1 MKGGRTGFMT
11 VRKKVRTDE
20 ASANQ
25 KPEPNVIK
33 VLIADDHAVVR
44 AGLKQMLAGNP
55 DISIVD
61 EVDNGFDAVDKV
73 RRNDYS
79 VVVLD
84 IAMPGK
90 SGLDAL
96 KEIKL
101 ERPSL
106 PVLMLSMY
114 PEDQYAIRV
123 LRSGASGYLTKECVP
138 DELATAVR
146 VVSQGR
152 KYISPSLAERLAV
165 NLDVESTQEPHELL
179 SDREYQVLCMLA
191 SGKSPSEIA
200 HDLAISA
207 KTVSTY
213 RTRILEKMQL
223 KNNAELTSYAIQ
235 YHLIAP

>member
-1 MKGGRTGFMT
+1 M
-11 VRKKVRTDE
+11 
-20 ASANQ
+20 
-25 KPEPNVIK
+25 IK
-33 VLIADDHAVVR
+33 ILIADDHAVVR
-44 AGLKQMLAGNP
+44 AGLKQMLAGID
-55 DISIVD
+55 DISIID
-61 EVDNGFDAVDKV
+61 EAENGFDAVEKV
-73 RRNDYS
+73 KKNEYS

-146 VVSQGR
+146 VVAQGR
-152 KYISPSLAERLAV
+152 KYISPSLAERLAL
-165 NLDVESTQEPHELL
+165 NLDVETKQEPHELL
-179 SDREYQVLCMLA
+179 SDREYQVMCMLA
-191 SGKSPSEIA
+191 SGKSLTEISVS
-200 HDLAISA
+200 LSISV

-213 RTRILEKMQL
+213 RSRVLEKMKL
-223 KNNAELTSYAIQ
+223 RNNSELTSYAIEYQ
-235 YHLIAP
+235 LIV

>member
-1 MKGGRTGFMT
+1 MT
-11 VRKKVRTDE
+11 VRKKVFTAE

-25 KPEPNVIK
+25 KPERNVIK

-165 NLDVESTQEPHELL
+165 NLDAENTQEPHELL

-200 HDLAISA
+200 NDLAISA